1 METKKVDVL
10 GTEYEISVR
19 GYGELTI
26 FEKRSIS
33 GYCDD
38 ILHKIVICDIT
49 THPGFEDET
58 EEYCRKCEKMTL
70 RHEIVHAFF
79 NESGLQ
85 ASTLTSEDGWA
96 RNEEMVD
103 WIAIQLPKIMRAFEE
118 AGAL

>member
-1 METKKVDVL
+1 MKKIDVL
-10 GTEYEISVR
+10 GTEYEVIVR

-38 ILHKIVICDIT
+38 ILHNIVICDMM
-49 THPGFEDET
+49 THPDFVDET
-58 EEYCRKCEKMTL
+58 EEYCRKVEKMTL
-70 RHEIVHAFF
+70 RHEIVHAFL

-85 ASTLTSEDGWA
+85 SSTCVPSESGWA

-103 WIAIQLPKIMRAFEE
+103 WIAIQLPKIMKAFEE
-118 AGAL
+118 ADAL